1 VVSNCGYPL
10 AANHY
15 ADTAVLA
22 GLSLVPSAATLSST
36 CGAAAELRIGIAT
49 GLVVIGAEPATGE
62 TKEPIA
68 VGETPDLAGRLQN
81 AAKAGG
87 VVVAETT
94 RRLVGG
100 LFDYHDPRPL
110 PAGSPAEPLRPWR

>member
-1 VVSNCGYPL
+1 GSPRRAGHAAETACRARLGLVTSAGTL
-10 AANHY
+10 AA
-15 ADTAVLA
+15 A
-22 GLSLVPSAATLSST
+22 
-36 CGAAAELRIGIAT
+36 CGAAAEPRIGIAT

-62 TKEPIA
+62 IKEPTA